1 MEKRISFLDLQ
12 WINEPKDKIVKEK
25 SVLISTDPKT
35 NLWNQ
40 TYINETHHNAA
51 MLVFE
56 GEDEMTLTV
65 KVDFHHLKKYDQ
77 CGLVVYITDGCWFKL
92 CVEAM
97 DAVASKVI
105 TVVTQNGY
113 SDQSSMNIA
122 SQIHSMYFRIHHRN
136 FTFLAQNSFNGVHYK
151 DMRLFHLDPLG
162 QRLKFGVFAA
172 SPLDSSFD
180 AKFTEMTKESCLWQP
195 YQGE

>member
-1 MEKRISFLDLQ
+1 MEKRISFLDLH
-12 WINEPKDKIVKEK
+12 WLNEPKDKIVKEK
-25 SVLISTDPKT
+25 SVLISSDPHT

-40 TYINETHHNAA
+40 TFTHETHHNAP
-51 MLVFE
+51 MLVFDC
-56 GEDEMTLTV
+56 EDEMTLTI
-65 KVDFHHLKKYDQ
+65 KVDFHLAKKYDQ
-77 CGLVVYITDGCWFKL
+77 CGLVVYITEGCWFKL

-97 DAVASKVI
+97 DDVASKVI

-136 FTFLAQNSFNGVHYK
+136 FTFLAQNSFNGIHYK

-162 QRLKFGVFAA
+162 QRLKLGVFVA
-172 SPLDSSFD
+172 SPLNSSFD
-180 AKFTEMTKESCLWQP
+180 AKFSEITKESCLWQP